1 MIIRKMV
8 RPPLS
13 SSARVLYRPSVVGL
27 LLFQLNHSLTL
38 LNSCCCWCSFH
49 HPLPTDGATRSTE
62 APTLQGDVWQR
73 CFLKF
78 RPSESNQ
85 SISKLLR
92 FDYHHHYTAAS
103 SFLAS
108 SYPRAAAARM
118 MMPVA
123 ADGHKMR
130 LQNVRI
136 KSAGKED
143 EEEAPQQLL
152 VVY

>member
-1 MIIRKMV
+1 MIIRKTV
-8 RPPLS
+8 RPPRS

-27 LLFQLNHSLTL
+27 LLFQLNHSLTWAT
-38 LNSCCCWCSFH
+38 SCCCCCWCSFH
-49 HPLPTDGATRSTE
+49 HPLSTDGATRSTE

-92 FDYHHHYTAAS
+92 FDYHHYCCLFFPCLVVSPA
-103 SFLAS
+103 
-108 SYPRAAAARM
+108 M

-130 LQNVRI
+130 LQNARI
-136 KSAGKED
+136 KSAGKEEED